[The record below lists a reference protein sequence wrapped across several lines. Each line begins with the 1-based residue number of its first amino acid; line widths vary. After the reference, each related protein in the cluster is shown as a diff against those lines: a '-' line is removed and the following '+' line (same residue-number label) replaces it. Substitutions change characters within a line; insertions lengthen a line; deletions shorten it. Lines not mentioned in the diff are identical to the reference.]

1 MTKMKHILITLLLLL
16 PVWSWAQ
23 QELVIEGPNDKVA
36 PVTLQVK
43 SDFDAAK
50 GILKLTLIGD
60 DTDECNALCLLQE
73 ATAFGNLEKYF
84 KQQEGKLSISA
95 FAKEQLKFMNLTE
108 KTALPVLQVTGA
120 QLVGAPVV
128 QTKSGVK
135 APLQK
140 QILPL
145 DNRSSSVLTLQVE
158 EGIELVTLTL
168 RNPLLLT
175 SDKGKYE
182 LAFVGNDVSA
192 DIHVAIDHCA
202 SNACLLD
209 QIREYK
215 ALFSEGIAIHD
226 ETKSSTPSCATKIR
240 QLLLAEYMMV
250 NLNRFRNTKCEEIE
264 AELDTLQTMMNHLKG
279 LRDDTGGG
287 SGGGG
292 VSAGQAGTSTTEDCN
307 FKKVNDDLRAAV
319 VKMNTYANDWSSAT
333 DAAVKQAKKVAF
345 DSLIKETD
353 AKVNALSPACK
364 KKLDGTSLKN
374 YEMAKKLIK
383 N

>member
-1 MTKMKHILITLLLLL
+1 MTKMKHILFTLLLLFPAL
-16 PVWSWAQ
+16 GWAQ

-43 SDFDAAK
+43 TDFDAVK
-50 GILKLTLIGD
+50 GVLKLTLTGD

-73 ATAFGNLEKYF
+73 ATTFGELEKYF
-84 KQQEGKLSISA
+84 KQQESKLSVSA
-95 FAKEQLKFMNLTE
+95 FAKEQMKFMNLTE
-108 KTALPVLQVTGA
+108 KTAQPVLQITGA
-120 QLVGAPVV
+120 RIEGTPIV
-128 QTKSGVK
+128 QSKSGVK
-135 APLQK
+135 APIQK

-145 DNRSSSVLTLQVE
+145 DNRSTLILTLQVE
-158 EGIELVTLTL
+158 EGTEQVTLTL
-168 RNPLLLT
+168 RNPLLL
-175 SDKGKYE
+175 SNDKGKYE
-182 LAFVGNDVSA
+182 LAFVGHDASA
-192 DIHVAIDHCA
+192 DFPVVVDHCA
-202 SNACLLD
+202 ANACLLD

-215 ALFSEGIAIHD
+215 ALFGEGID
-226 ETKSSTPSCATKIR
+226 MYYETKSTTPACASKMR

-250 NLNRFRNTKCEEIE
+250 NLNRFHGTKCEVIE
-264 AELDTLQTMMNHLKG
+264 AELDTLQTMMNRLKS
-279 LRDDTGGG
+279 LHDDTGGG
-287 SGGGG
+287 GGGG
-292 VSAGQAGTSTTEDCN
+292 NAGQAAAPSTDDCN

-353 AKVNALSPACK
+353 AKVNALSPACR
-364 KKLDGTSLKN
+364 KKLDSNSMKN